1 MAEPFTLEWGEVK
14 VSINATQERLANP
27 RPVLRAF
34 SRILTKD
41 VRENI
46 AAGGVGWPPYA
57 ASTLKRMESTGTS
70 QISKRGTVRAN
81 RVART
86 VSAMKTLERKIRAEG
101 WTKDN
106 RKKYDRL
113 AKRLKNYAK
122 AEDRAQGKSTG
133 ARKIGK
139 RQSEKRK
146 LLQGMP
152 GTIRASI
159 NGNVLSTYSAANE
172 IGKAHNDGEGVEPE
186 RQFLPPP
193 NMPRHLETLGDM
205 MESDLGQA
213 WETGKGR

>member
-1 MAEPFTLEWGEVK
+1 MSESFTLQWGEVK
-14 VSINATQERLANP
+14 RSINATQERLANP

-41 VRENI
+41 IRENI
-46 AAGGVGWPPYA
+46 AAGGVGWAPYA
-57 ASTLKRMESTGTS
+57 ASTLKRLESTGTS
-70 QISKRGTVRAN
+70 QISKRGTVRAS

-86 VSAMKTLERKIRAEG
+86 VSAMKKLERKIRAEG
-101 WTKDN
+101 WTKEN

-122 AEDRAQGKSTG
+122 AEERAQRKPAE
-133 ARKIGK
+133 ARKIGR

-172 IGKAHNDGEGVEPE
+172 IGKAHNDGEGREPE
-186 RQFLPPP
+186 RKFLPPP
-193 NMPRHLETLGDM
+193 NMPRHLEELADM
-205 MESDLGQA
+205 MESDLGQS